1 MITNAVTGSAHF
13 PQNVNTSGHGDC
25 EPDLRVIVRSLAEI
39 HNETAQIKA
48 GGRTTEEVQE
58 LKDNFEQEVEQ
69 LAKER
74 DVFELDF
81 KREVLKREGEMY
93 GRIHEL
99 KKSIQDLKQR
109 VREAEEEFY
118 ELAFELVGIRVE
130 TNSMDGKE
138 ECYGG
143 MIPKG
148 RFGAFFKHV
157 VANHGYGTLL
167 DAMNLLQRIYDP
179 KDIFYEFL
187 EEFIENP
194 SSAQI
199 ENHKMALTFICWA
212 TKQEGRNFVSDCK
225 LYHLY
230 KMTTQF
236 FPTSNDG
243 LQAVSNA
250 FPIRSESK
258 RTCNVEKAFF
268 DHLKKAILDVIKSKE
283 EISLETAGNFGDCQ
297 EDLHEIV
304 STLKQIHAETTLVR
318 KEGGSIEDI
327 EELKEVFQAKMA
339 DFVREQDIFRKDFD
353 ANQLKVKG
361 KLYDKVHK
369 LRVEIR
375 DLEEE
380 IRKTEEDCR
389 LLLQK
394 SRSKGLVFPSIRE
407 VKLAGANPIGGG
419 KQQVAGRAWPMLEER
434 ESSQPQP
441 PQNRLEAV
449 GARPRSVVG

>member
-1 MITNAVTGSAHF
+1 MWSLGKASTFLVLLLLTISSDAFPTENVKQSEKKCQVSQEFLKNLQVMITNAVTGSAHF

-25 EPDLRVIVRSLAEI
+25 EPDLKVIVRSLAEI

-93 GRIHEL
+93 EKIHEL

-109 VREAEEEFY
+109 IREAEEEFY

-138 ECYGG
+138 DCYAG

-148 RFGAFFKHV
+148 RFGGFFKHV

-167 DAMNLLQRIYDP
+167 DAMNLLQRIYDR
-179 KDIFYEFL
+179 KDIFYEFM
-187 EEFIENP
+187 EEFQESP

-199 ENHKMALTFICWA
+199 ENHKMVLTFICWA
-212 TKQEGRNFVSDCK
+212 TKQEGRTLQNFVSDCN

-243 LQAVSNA
+243 LQAVRLAEPVLKSI
-250 FPIRSESK
+250 PG
-258 RTCNVEKAFF
+258 TCNGQ
-268 DHLKKAILDVIKSKE
+268 AIK
-283 EISLETAGNFGDCQ
+283 FY
-297 EDLHEIV
+297 
-304 STLKQIHAETTLVR
+304 
-318 KEGGSIEDI
+318 
-327 EELKEVFQAKMA
+327 LKEFSVQKNKEKHENLKRAGKC
-339 DFVREQDIFRKDFD
+339 D
-353 ANQLKVKG
+353 QL
-361 KLYDKVHK
+361 
-369 LRVEIR
+369 
-375 DLEEE
+375 
-380 IRKTEEDCR
+380 
-389 LLLQK
+389 
-394 SRSKGLVFPSIRE
+394 
-407 VKLAGANPIGGG
+407 
-419 KQQVAGRAWPMLEER
+419 
-434 ESSQPQP
+434 
-441 PQNRLEAV
+441 QN
-449 GARPRSVVG
+449 